1 VTSQGGRF
9 VRPGG
14 GIAPPDGQRSVL
26 NRIISRFGPDRH
38 DPRIRVHPG
47 PTGRNADLPL
57 GGTGKS
63 GALRAAIFG
72 VNDGLVSNL
81 SLIMGVAGATV
92 ANRFIILAGVAG
104 LLAGA
109 FSMGAGEYVSMR
121 VQRELFERLLHI
133 EAHELATVP
142 EEEHEELRR
151 IYEGKGIPPDLAR
164 QVTDVVMRDP
174 QVALETH
181 AREELG
187 LDPDE
192 LGSPWGA
199 AISSFF
205 TFSTG
210 AIIPL
215 VPFLFGSGNAATL
228 AAIAASGVALFSVGA
243 AMSLLTGRRAW
254 VSGGRMLLVGAVA
267 AAITFGVGKLLH
279 VSTTG

>member
-1 VTSQGGRF
+1 
-9 VRPGG
+9 VRSPGG
-14 GIAPPDGQRSVL
+14 NASTGSGSSLLQRL
-26 NRIISRFGPDRH
+26 AGRLGPDRH

-47 PTGRNADLPL
+47 PTGRDADLPPL
-57 GGTGKS
+57 GSTGKS

-72 VNDGLVSNL
+72 INDGLVSNL

-92 ANRFIILAGVAG
+92 ANRFIIVAGVAG

-142 EEEHEELRR
+142 EEEHEELRK
-151 IYEGKGIPPDLAR
+151 IYEGKGFPPDLAR

-174 QVALETH
+174 QIALETH

-199 AISSFF
+199 AISSFL
-205 TFSTG
+205 TFSAG
-210 AIIPL
+210 AVIPL
-215 VPFLFGSGNAATL
+215 LPFLFGSGAAATL

-243 AMSLLTGRRAW
+243 AMSLLTGRKAW
-254 VSGGRMLLVGAVA
+254 VSGTRMLLVGAVA
-267 AAITFGVGKLLH
+267 AAVTYGVGKLLH